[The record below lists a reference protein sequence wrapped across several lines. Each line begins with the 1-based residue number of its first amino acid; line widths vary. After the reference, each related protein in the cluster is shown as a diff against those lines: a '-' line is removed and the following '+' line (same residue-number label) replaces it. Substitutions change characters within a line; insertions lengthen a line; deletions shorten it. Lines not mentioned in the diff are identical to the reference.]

1 VASAKGAAPVVA
13 RPSTPARAGQPGD
26 AARPIAQSAKTATPA
41 PPAEATQPITPRA
54 TAKAP
59 SAPAKGTAP
68 DAPASGNSPSSLA
81 KGSAPARSAPAPVK
95 DATADTTQVM
105 ALPPAPA
112 KAVQPLSPA
121 KPAPHADATQPIAP
135 PAVEPK
141 PEPKPNAQPD
151 PEPKD
156 EPKAKAATTTAPET
170 APEREEAPTP
180 APITLKLRLTK
191 RRALL
196 LALIVVLAALTSGA
210 TIQLRRTAPPPQLT
224 VTVAQNIKILGSAL
238 KLPWPKAG
246 SAEMMV
252 EGLGRLGGV
261 NGKKTAPIGS
271 VAKVMTAYLIL
282 KNHPLAANDPG
293 PVLTVSAADVEDY
306 QSRIPSGQSL
316 VKVATGER
324 ITERQALEALMLPSA
339 NNIAH
344 MLGVWDAGSA
354 DAFIADMNDAAAE
367 LGMTGTKYT
376 DPSGFLPSTVST
388 AADQVI
394 LARAAL
400 QDEVFADIIAEPTAT
415 IPVAGK
421 IKNYNDMLGRDGVF
435 GIKTGSTTEAGGN
448 LVFASRLELDGQ
460 VLTIVGAVFN
470 QPGEGTPAQL
480 ARVNKVVHKLLTSV
494 QSAIHTYSIIPAQ
507 PVGKITTAWGEEATV
522 SAASAL
528 KVIGWAGL
536 SVPVKVTTSTPGAS
550 VRSGQ
555 TVGAAE
561 ARPGPSAVRVDLR
574 TDRAVTAPSL
584 WWRLTRKP

>member
-1 VASAKGAAPVVA
+1 MQVTALPAAP
-13 RPSTPARAGQPGD
+13 P
-26 AARPIAQSAKTATPA
+26 KATPPGNTA
-41 PPAEATQPITPRA
+41 QPAAPAEA
-54 TAKAP
+54 AP
-59 SAPAKGTAP
+59 E
-68 DAPASGNSPSSLA
+68 
-81 KGSAPARSAPAPVK
+81 
-95 DATADTTQVM
+95 AD
-105 ALPPAPA
+105 
-112 KAVQPLSPA
+112 AVQPIALPRAEPA
-121 KPAPHADATQPIAP
+121 T
-135 PAVEPK
+135 E
-141 PEPKPNAQPD
+141 PEPESNSTS
-151 PEPKD
+151 
-156 EPKAKAATTTAPET
+156 ATTTAPEAETAAEAKSAAGSATTPT
-170 APEREEAPTP
+170 APAATEPAAEAQEVPAF
-180 APITLKLRLTK
+180 APITLKFRFTE
-191 RRALL
+191 RRTLL
-196 LALIVVLAALTSGA
+196 LALIVVLVALTSGV
-210 TIQLRRTAPPPQLT
+210 TVQLRRTPPAPH
-224 VTVAQNIKILGSAL
+224 VTVNVAQAIRLPGSAL

-261 NGKKTAPIGS
+261 NGKKVAPIGS

-282 KNHPLAANDPG
+282 KNHPLTGDEPG
-293 PVLTVSAADVEDY
+293 PTLIVSAADVEDY

-354 DAFIADMNDAAAE
+354 GAFVAGMNDAAAE

-480 ARVNKVVHKLLTSV
+480 ARVNKVVHKLLASV
-494 QSAIHTYSIIPAQ
+494 QSAIRTYSILPDRPI
-507 PVGKITTAWGEEATV
+507 GKITTGWGAEATV
-522 SAASAL
+522 SAASPL
-528 KVIGWAGL
+528 KVIGWPGL
-536 SVPVKVTTSTPGAS
+536 SVPVKVTTSAPGAS

-561 ARPGPSAVRVDLR
+561 ARPGPSGVRVELR
-574 TDRAVTAPSL
+574 TDGPVSSPSL
-584 WWRLTRKP
+584 WWKVTRKP